1 MSEAPNKTES
11 RVTALTEVKAGLV
24 DYDPSTGEYF
34 VADESH
40 GKEIVRGARRR
51 TLSELRTDGVI
62 EPESLSAP
70 GAVKLT
76 REGIELADIWE
87 ID

>member
-1 MSEAPNKTES
+1 MPDTLNKTDS

-40 GKEIVRGARRR
+40 QPEVVRGARRR
-51 TLSELRTDGVI
+51 TFSELRSGGAI
-62 EPESLSAP
+62 EPTSLSERAP
-70 GAVKLT
+70 VQLSRG
-76 REGIELADIWE
+76 GSDLAEEWE